1 MTDRPQQNG
10 ETSQGW
16 FERPGNVRKLMWA
29 LYIGCAASVLL
40 EITLRVGHVGHFEK
54 MTGLYALVGL
64 IGGFVLVFV
73 ARDIL
78 ARLVHRREDFYDD

>member
-40 EITLRVGHVGHFEK
+40 EITLRVGHVG
-54 MTGLYALVGL
+54 LVGL
-64 IGGFVLVFV
+64 VFEVLGHRQHLQAIQMGFL
-73 ARDIL
+73 DP
-78 ARLVHRREDFYDD
+78 D